1 MSNEP
6 REFESREPREHKT
19 RRVNPWLV
27 AGVVILI
34 ALLMFWL
41 SWAFFLGD
49 TDVNGCITP
58 ALNLLT
64 F

>member
-6 REFESREPREHKT
+6 RTHENERKG
-19 RRVNPWLV
+19 RRAKPLMV

-34 ALLMFWL
+34 ALLLFWL

-49 TDVNGCITP
+49 TDVAAFIAP
-58 ALNLLT
+58 LRSVLV

>member
-1 MSNEP
+1 MSIGSRTHENE
-6 REFESREPREHKT
+6 RKG
-19 RRVNPWLV
+19 RRTKPLMV

-34 ALLMFWL
+34 ALLLFWL

-49 TDVNGCITP
+49 TDVAAFIAP
-58 ALNLLT
+58 LRNLLV

>member
-6 REFESREPREHKT
+6 RTHENERKG
-19 RRVNPWLV
+19 RRVKPLMV

-34 ALLMFWL
+34 ALLLFWL

-49 TDVNGCITP
+49 TDVAAFIAPLRNV
-58 ALNLLT
+58 LV

>member
-1 MSNEP
+1 MSNDP
-6 REFESREPREHKT
+6 REYESREHRERRH
-19 RRVNPWLV
+19 RRVSPWLV

-49 TDVNGCITP
+49 PDVNGCIAP
-58 ALNLLT
+58 VLNLLT

>member
-1 MSNEP
+1 M
-6 REFESREPREHKT
+6 
-19 RRVNPWLV
+19 V

-34 ALLMFWL
+34 ALLLFWL

-49 TDVNGCITP
+49 TDVAAFIAPLRNV
-58 ALNLLT
+58 LV

>member
-6 REFESREPREHKT
+6 RTHENERKG
-19 RRVNPWLV
+19 RRAKPLMV
-27 AGVVILI
+27 AGEVILI
-34 ALLMFWL
+34 ALLLFWL

-49 TDVNGCITP
+49 TDVAAFIAP
-58 ALNLLT
+58 LRNLLV

>member
-6 REFESREPREHKT
+6 PTNENERKG
-19 RRVNPWLV
+19 RRAKPLMV

-34 ALLMFWL
+34 ALLLFWL

-49 TDVNGCITP
+49 TDVNGCIAP
-58 ALNLLT
+58 VLNLLT

>member
-6 REFESREPREHKT
+6 RTHENERKG
-19 RRVNPWLV
+19 RRTKPLMV

-34 ALLMFWL
+34 ALLLFWL

-49 TDVNGCITP
+49 TDVAASIAPLRNV
-58 ALNLLT
+58 LV

>member
-6 REFESREPREHKT
+6 RTHENERKD
-19 RRVNPWLV
+19 RRAKPLMV

-34 ALLMFWL
+34 ALLLFWL

-49 TDVNGCITP
+49 TDVAAFIAP
-58 ALNLLT
+58 LRNLLV

>member
-6 REFESREPREHKT
+6 REFETRE
-19 RRVNPWLV
+19 RRHRRANPWLV

-49 TDVNGCITP
+49 TDVNGCIAP
-58 ALNLLT
+58 VLNLLT

>member
-6 REFESREPREHKT
+6 RTHENERKG
-19 RRVNPWLV
+19 RRNKPLMV

-34 ALLMFWL
+34 ALLLFWL

-49 TDVNGCITP
+49 TDVAAFIAP
-58 ALNLLT
+58 LRNLLV

>member
-6 REFESREPREHKT
+6 RTHENERKG
-19 RRVNPWLV
+19 RRTKPLMV

-34 ALLMFWL
+34 ALLLFWL
-41 SWAFFLGD
+41 SWVFFLGD
-49 TDVNGCITP
+49 TDVAAFIAP
-58 ALNLLT
+58 LRNLLV

>member
-6 REFESREPREHKT
+6 RTHENEREG
-19 RRVNPWLV
+19 RRAKPLMV

-34 ALLMFWL
+34 ALLLFWL

-49 TDVNGCITP
+49 TDVAAFIAP
-58 ALNLLT
+58 LRNLLV

>member
-1 MSNEP
+1 MSNG
-6 REFESREPREHKT
+6 SRTHENERKG
-19 RRVNPWLV
+19 RRTKLLMV

-34 ALLMFWL
+34 ALLLFWL

-49 TDVNGCITP
+49 TDVAAFIAPLRNV
-58 ALNLLT
+58 LV

>member
-6 REFESREPREHKT
+6 REYESREHRERRH
-19 RRVNPWLV
+19 RRVSPWLV

-34 ALLMFWL
+34 ALLLFWL

-49 TDVNGCITP
+49 TDVAAFIAP
-58 ALNLLT
+58 LRNLLV

>member
-1 MSNEP
+1 MSNAP
-6 REFESREPREHKT
+6 RTHESERK
-19 RRVNPWLV
+19 RRRTKPLLV

-34 ALLMFWL
+34 GLLLFWL

-49 TDVNGCITP
+49 TDVNGCIAP
-58 ALNLLT
+58 VLNLLT

>member
-6 REFESREPREHKT
+6 RTHENERKG
-19 RRVNPWLV
+19 RRAKPLMV

-34 ALLMFWL
+34 ALLLFWL
-41 SWAFFLGD
+41 SWVFFLGD
-49 TDVNGCITP
+49 TDVAAFIAP
-58 ALNLLT
+58 LRNLLV

>member
-6 REFESREPREHKT
+6 RTHENERKG
-19 RRVNPWLV
+19 RRTKPLMVV
-27 AGVVILI
+27 GVVILI
-34 ALLMFWL
+34 ALLLFWL

-49 TDVNGCITP
+49 TDVAAFIAP
-58 ALNLLT
+58 LRNLLV

>member
-6 REFESREPREHKT
+6 RTHENERKG
-19 RRVNPWLV
+19 RRTKPLMV

-49 TDVNGCITP
+49 TDVNGCIAP
-58 ALNLLT
+58 VLNLLT

>member
-6 REFESREPREHKT
+6 RTHENERKG
-19 RRVNPWLV
+19 RRAKPLMV

-34 ALLMFWL
+34 ALLLFWL

-49 TDVNGCITP
+49 TDVAAFIAPLHNV
-58 ALNLLT
+58 LV